1 MNTVHSGI
9 DEEEKVVWKQT
20 VFTVMKVHPSHECAS
35 APPASGLSMS
45 KINAFKLLTLGLVA
59 GWVGGGGGDT
69 CV

>member
-35 APPASGLSMS
+35 APSASGLGMS
-45 KINAFKLLTLGLVA
+45 KINAFK
-59 GWVGGGGGDT
+59 
-69 CV
+69 